1 MNDPWAVTIY
11 STVVGRGLALHEAE
25 ARFDFWHPKTPK
37 AIPEYRT
44 LSTLGCR
51 KKNLYSHY

>member
-25 ARFDFWHPKTPK
+25 ARFDFWHPKNTK
-37 AIPEYRT
+37 
-44 LSTLGCR
+44 SD
-51 KKNLYSHY
+51 S